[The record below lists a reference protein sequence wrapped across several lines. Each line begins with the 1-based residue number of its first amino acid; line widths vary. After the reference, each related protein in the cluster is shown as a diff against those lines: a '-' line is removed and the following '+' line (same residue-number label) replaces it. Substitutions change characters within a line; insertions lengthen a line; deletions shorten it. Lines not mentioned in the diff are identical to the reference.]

1 MLLPMKQKIKISSI
15 LPYLFPFLMVLLFL
29 LPRSYHLFSDLLF
42 HRDQGLHSLSIWQIW
57 HEGKFSLLGHPSDVD
72 GLFHAPIYYWLM
84 LPAYALS
91 GGDPAVASLFQI
103 GLEALSLPF
112 LFIALKRLFNS
123 KTAHLTLILY
133 TFSYGLICY
142 SRWLVNVTPILAL
155 TNFLLFFL
163 SFKKQNQKTLF
174 VSALLVGVITQCNA
188 AIGVFRFPFLL
199 WLYLRPFKFSKLI
212 VLFFA
217 FLLPAFPLLVFEL
230 RHDFVLSNALFGFSA
245 GGQGLGLPFK
255 TLISNS
261 GIFFTEMSHLISYP
275 FFWPAII
282 VFLLGLFQVRRLEHR
297 NFIYAY
303 LFIPFISLA
312 FFQRGA
318 ISFFF
323 VSLFSLSLAVIAYF
337 ISSLSRPLMAII
349 IFSFICLNVSGLP
362 LIYQPTNA
370 LIPIGN
376 ANIIT
381 LQDRKNI
388 IDWMYIQ
395 SDGDPFSVWFYTI
408 PYFQE
413 EVWDYMFLWYGQEQY
428 GYLPEKTSSFSRAD
442 LQESKLFF
450 AVWEPDVDQPSKFN
464 SWQQDVINNFGHPV
478 KGFSTHDLWVSKYQ
492 L

>member
-1 MLLPMKQKIKISSI
+1 MKQKIKNISI
-15 LPYLFPFLMVLLFL
+15 RQWLFL
-29 LPRSYHLFSDLLF
+29 FLIVSVFFLLRSYHLSSDLLF

-57 HEGKFSLLGHPSDVD
+57 HEGKLSLLGHPSDVD
-72 GLFHAPIYYWLM
+72 GLIHAPIYYWLM

-91 GGDPAVASLFQI
+91 GGDPSVASLFQI
-103 GLEALSLPF
+103 ALEALSLPF
-112 LFIALKRLFNS
+112 LFFALKKLFNS
-123 KTAHLTLILY
+123 KTAYLTLILY

-155 TNFLLFFL
+155 TNLLLFFL
-163 SFKKQNQKTLF
+163 SFERQNQKTLF

-188 AIGVFRFPFLL
+188 AIGIFLFPFLL
-199 WLYLRPFKFSKLI
+199 WFYLRPFKFPKLAL
-212 VLFFA
+212 LFLG
-217 FLLPAFPLLVFEL
+217 FLLPAFPLLVFEI
-230 RHDFVLSNALFGFSA
+230 RHHFVLTNALLDFSA

-255 TLISNS
+255 TFISNTHV
-261 GIFFTEMSHLISYP
+261 FFTEMSHLISYP
-275 FFWPAII
+275 FFWPAVIL
-282 VFLLGLFQVRRLEHR
+282 FLLGLFQVRRLESR

-323 VSLFSLSLAVIAYF
+323 VSLFSLSLAVVAYY
-337 ISSLSRPLMAII
+337 ISSLSHLFMAIA
-349 IFSFICLNVSGLP
+349 IFSFVCLNVSGLP

-381 LQDRKNI
+381 LQDRKNV

-395 SDGDPFSVWFYTI
+395 SDGEPFSVWFYTI

-413 EVWDYMFLWYGQEQY
+413 EVWDYMFLWYGQKEY
-428 GYLPEKTSSFSRAD
+428 GYLPEKTSSFSRSD

-450 AVWEPDVDQPSKFN
+450 AVWEPDVDQPTKLD
-464 SWQQDVINNFGHPV
+464 SWHQDVINNFDYPV
-478 KGFSTHDLWVSKYQ
+478 SEFNTHDLWVRKYQ